1 MANQRM
7 LVNTL
12 GTSEKI
18 ISGEPKMTYMAEVF
32 KKKSRCSNQLI
43 TMQFN
48 INSIYG
54 SESLIELYQEGDLID
69 GVWLRLNYPVG
80 QPTAVVDSF
89 GTEIIDWVQ
98 LEYGDKVIER
108 LYGEFILFINDL
120 DTPIGKASTL
130 QNMTGRATIIS
141 LTTYTIKLPFSAFK
155 QGLPICALS
164 ENVKIRFN
172 LNTFKSV
179 CTDPA
184 AKDPQIFNATLLV
197 NYIFLDDIGK
207 DELKN
212 NKLDYLLEQTQFA
225 SYNLVPNF
233 TSKLFNYPIISLKT
247 DTSCIFAF
255 SNPIPSKIKVVMTFT
270 GSVSATTYTF
280 NSNSISP
287 DTNVNSVA
295 TFTIDSGILDT
306 NTIAYSGVSPTN
318 VIVQISGFQDSPN
331 PISIFTAF
339 RNSCK
344 ELYISS
350 PSLTG
355 LRIVLDDKEYLKT
368 ETATSMFLST
378 YQGFYN
384 YSGQPNADCF
394 MYPFCL
400 DPYKVSGSINFGM
413 VQRQQ
418 FDFYVKAEST
428 VNMYMRSYNIMQI
441 QDGNLDMLYYT
452 PTDITL

>member
-18 ISGEPKMTYMAEVF
+18 ISGEPKMTYMTEVF
-32 KKKSRCSNQLI
+32 KKKSRCSNQLV

-48 INSIYG
+48 STSIYG
-54 SESLIELYQEGDLID
+54 SETFIELYQEGDLID
-69 GVWLRLNYPVG
+69 GVWLRLTYPPG

-89 GTEIIDWVQ
+89 GTKIINWVQ

-108 LYGEFILFINDL
+108 LHGEFILFVLGL
-120 DTPIGKASTL
+120 DTPFGKSDTL
-130 QNMTGRATIIS
+130 NNMTGSSTNSS

-164 ENVKIRFN
+164 ENVTIRFN
-172 LNTFKSV
+172 LNNFKTG
-179 CTDPA
+179 CPNGT
-184 AKDPQIFNATLLV
+184 DPQIFNATLLV
-197 NYIFLDDIGK
+197 NYIFLEE
-207 DELKN
+207 DERNYFKN
-212 NKLDYLLEQTQFA
+212 NKLNYLLEQTQFG
-225 SYNLVPNF
+225 SYSLVPKF
-233 TSKLFNYPIISLKT
+233 TSKPFKYPLISLGT
-247 DTSCIFAF
+247 DTDCTFYFNAL
-255 SNPIPSKIKVVMTFT
+255 PSQITIVMTFI
-270 GSVSATTYTF
+270 GSVSATNYTF
-280 NSNSISP
+280 NTNSISP
-287 DTNVNSVA
+287 DTNVNKVA
-295 TFTIDSGILDT
+295 TFIIKSGINYN
-306 NTIAYSGVSPTN
+306 NTIKYSGVSPTN
-318 VIVQISGFQDSPN
+318 VTVQISGLADSPN

-344 ELYISS
+344 ELYMSS

-368 ETATSMFLST
+368 ETATDMFLST

-384 YSGQPNADCF
+384 YSGQPDCLL
-394 MYPFCL
+394 YPFCL
-400 DPYKVSGSINFGM
+400 DPSKVSGSINFGM

-418 FDFYVKAEST
+418 FDFYVTSASAL
-428 VNMYMRSYNIMQI
+428 NMYMRSYNIMEI
-441 QDGNLDMLYYT
+441 QDGKLAMLYYT